1 MAKRTTGI
9 VSATKLADHL
19 AMSRTYL
26 DRLVSE
32 GVIKRR
38 DDGRFDLDRC
48 RVDYLRHL
56 RQAKRASVNGEARA
70 QYDKAKARL
79 TELRVAK
86 LEGSLMEVDDALDAT
101 DQMVGLFLTGIG
113 ELGARCFPRDIA
125 LRRVVEHEARELQG
139 RIAASAREKAKQYE
153 NPG

>member
-19 AMSRTYL
+19 AMSRTFL
-26 DRLVSE
+26 DRLVSS

-56 RQAKRASVNGEARA
+56 RQARRASPNGEARA

-86 LEGSLMEVDDALDAT
+86 LEGSLMETDDALDAT
-101 DQMVGLFLTGIG
+101 DEMVGMFLTGIG
-113 ELGARCFPRDIA
+113 GLGARCFPRDLA

-139 RIAASAREKAKQYE
+139 RVAAFAREKAKE
-153 NPG
+153 HESPG